1 MHGGLFVRAH
11 RGGARLTSKEKTEK
25 SELAETAVDVETR
38 VAYLE
43 RVIAAL
49 RLRFPGLPVDEAPQE
64 SDPAEE

>member
-1 MHGGLFVRAH
+1 
-11 RGGARLTSKEKTEK
+11 LTSKEKTEK